1 MFQYLFIVLFCFR
14 RMSFR
19 ALRPLF
25 HKQHSDEVELDAASM
40 VSQRPM
46 KCKKKL
52 TKIVVQCRK
61 EGIVNYRLGET
72 IDGGEPK
79 WEKARLALV
88 KNADGYTL
96 EFYCPPKV

>member
-1 MFQYLFIVLFCFR
+1 MYTYVIR

-52 TKIVVQCRK
+52 AKIIVECRK

-79 WEKARLALV
+79 WEKTRLALV
-88 KNADGYTL
+88 KNTDGYTL